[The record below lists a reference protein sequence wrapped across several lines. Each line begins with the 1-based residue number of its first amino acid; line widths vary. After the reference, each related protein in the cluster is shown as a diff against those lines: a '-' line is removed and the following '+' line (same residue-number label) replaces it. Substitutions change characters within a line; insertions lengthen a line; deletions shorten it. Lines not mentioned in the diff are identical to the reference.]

1 MLKFNIV
8 ANGENEEWQIPG
20 ILEMAARRPKRNEI
34 WNSGVP
40 VEHVQCICDLTAF
53 KFILESSDTLAI
65 FQKYN
70 FHNAAST
77 FMTCVK
83 QTF

>member
-1 MLKFNIV
+1 M
-8 ANGENEEWQIPG
+8 AN

-34 WNSGVP
+34 WKSGVP
-40 VEHVQCICDLTAF
+40 GDHVYGTFDLTAF
-53 KFILESSDTLAI
+53 KVILESSDALAI

>member
-40 VEHVQCICDLTAF
+40 VEHV
-53 KFILESSDTLAI
+53 
-65 FQKYN
+65 
-70 FHNAAST
+70 
-77 FMTCVK
+77 
-83 QTF
+83 